1 MTTTRVT
8 LTAPA
13 KINLALQV
21 APLGADGYH
30 QLRNVFAAIDMHDD
44 LVCQPAPDGVIHVT
58 VLGRQAALVP
68 RGGTDLTGR
77 AAKLLRDSFGL
88 KDMGAHLTLTKTIPI
103 AGGMAGG
110 SADAAAALR
119 GCNALWGLGVGD
131 DELKALARELGA
143 DVPFA
148 LMGGVA
154 LGTGRGDVLT
164 PLPSSGT
171 FTWVLAL
178 ATQGLS
184 TASVFATFD
193 QLPELFAPVSLDG
206 LLAGLADGDA
216 KTLGA
221 NLMNGLQTAA
231 LCLRPELG
239 ETLAAGRRLPGVL
252 GAVLCGSGPTCAF
265 LCESPASAKGVAET
279 LAGLPQVSGTR
290 IATSPAPGARIN

>member
-1 MTTTRVT
+1 MTTTRVAVS
-8 LTAPA
+8 APA

-30 QLRNVFAAIDMHDD
+30 QLHNVFAAVDMHDD
-44 LVCQPAPDGVIHVT
+44 LICQPAPSGVIHVT

-68 RGGTDLTGR
+68 RGGNDLTGR
-77 AAKLLRDSFGL
+77 AARALRDSYGRPE
-88 KDMGAHLTLTKTIPI
+88 MGAHLTLTKAIPV

-131 DELKALARELGA
+131 DELRGLARELGA

-178 ATQGLS
+178 AVQGLS

-206 LLAGLADGDA
+206 LLAGLANGDA
-216 KTLGA
+216 KIVGA
-221 NLMNGLQTAA
+221 NLVNDLQTAA
-231 LCLRPELG
+231 ICLRPELG

-265 LCESPASAKGVAET
+265 LCDSPASAKSVAET
-279 LAGLPQVSGTR
+279 LSSLPQVSGTR
-290 IATSPAPGARIN
+290 ITTSPAPGARIN